1 MQTIRWGIIGC
12 GKVTEVKSGP
22 GFQNADGSELVAV
35 MRRDA
40 ALAADYARRHDVP
53 RSHGS
58 ADDLIADP
66 EVDAVY
72 VATPPSSHCELSLK
86 VAEAG
91 KPCFVEKP
99 MAMNDAEGQWMVEG
113 FKKRGVPLYVAYYR
127 RAFPMFLKVRELLR
141 EGAIGTL
148 SSVHIVQYGRLDTGE
163 KALGWRYDPAVGG
176 GGLFMDVGSHG
187 LDILDFL
194 ISPIR
199 AVGGFSLNTGGAYA
213 VEDVTAAAFEF
224 ETGSVGTGVWNFNAD
239 HSEDLITLTGSEGE
253 IRCPV
258 FSDGGILIKKGTEEE
273 SIEIQKPEHV
283 HQPMIQTI
291 VDELLG
297 RGLCE
302 STGES
307 GARTGWVMEECLKAY
322 YRRG

>member
-1 MQTIRWGIIGC
+1 MQTIRWGIVGC
-12 GKVTEVKSGP
+12 GNVTEVKSGP
-22 GFQNADGSELVAV
+22 GFQKAEGAQLVAV
-35 MRRDA
+35 MRRDVD
-40 ALAADYARRHDVP
+40 LAADYARRHGVP
-53 RSHGS
+53 RSYGN
-58 ADDLIADP
+58 ADDLIEDP

-99 MAMNDAEGQWMVEG
+99 MAMNYAECQWMVEA
-113 FKKRGVPLYVAYYR
+113 FKRRGVPLYVAYYR
-127 RAFPMFLKVRELLR
+127 RAFPMFLKVRELLK
-141 EGAIGTL
+141 EGTIGTL
-148 SSVHIVQYGRLDTGE
+148 SSVHIVQYGTLDTGE
-163 KALGWRYDPAVGG
+163 KASGWRYDPEVGG

-194 ISPIR
+194 ISPIK

-224 ETGSVGTGVWNFNAD
+224 DAGCVGTGIWNFNSD

-258 FSDGGILIKKGTEEE
+258 FSDGGILVKTPDKEE
-273 SIEIQKPEHV
+273 SIDIPKPEHV

-297 RGLCE
+297 KGLCQ

-322 YRRG
+322 YGRD

>member
-12 GKVTEVKSGP
+12 GNVTEVKSGP
-22 GFQNADGSELVAV
+22 GFQEAEGSELVAV

-40 ALAADYARRHDVP
+40 ELAADYARRHGVP
-53 RSHGS
+53 RSYGN
-58 ADDLIADP
+58 ADDLIEDP
-66 EVDAVY
+66 DVDAIY

-86 VAEAG
+86 VADAG

-99 MAMNDAEGQWMVEG
+99 MAMNYAECQWMVEA
-113 FKKRGVPLYVAYYR
+113 FKRRGMPLYVAYYR
-127 RAFPMFLKVRELLR
+127 RAFPMFLKVRELLK

-148 SSVHIVQYGRLDTGE
+148 SSVHIVQYGTLDTGD
-163 KALGWRYDPAVGG
+163 KASGWRYDPEVGG

-194 ISPIR
+194 ISPIT

-224 ETGSVGTGVWNFNAD
+224 ESGCVGTGIWNFNAD
-239 HSEDLITLTGSEGE
+239 HSKDLITLTGSGGE

-258 FSDGGILIKKGTEEE
+258 FSDGAILIKKPDGEE
-273 SIEIQKPEHV
+273 SIDIRKPEHV

-297 RGLCE
+297 KGLCE

-307 GARTGWVMEECLKAY
+307 GARTGRVMEECLKAY
-322 YRRG
+322 YGRD